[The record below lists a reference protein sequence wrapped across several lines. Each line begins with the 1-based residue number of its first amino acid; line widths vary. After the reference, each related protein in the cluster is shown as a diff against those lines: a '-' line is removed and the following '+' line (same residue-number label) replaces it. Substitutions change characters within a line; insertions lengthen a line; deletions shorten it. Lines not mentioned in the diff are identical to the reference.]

1 MKAPNEPSRYKPRDL
16 EYWFPILLPILIGFA
31 SASAYW
37 VVEQLSEHWRER
49 GWSQAVSMGATSD
62 TKQHTSKLT
71 SKIGSEAAAAS
82 RSGFGPDRDPAT
94 TTRSVEKSEVEHSVV
109 LVVVLREVNDALVI
123 GVLAAYC
130 HILIVLM
137 PLVESRRLRTGVLY
151 WLLFGLLV
159 HLPFIFAVPAGH
171 KMEYL
176 EISSGLSIMAFAMA
190 VFVRDTVW
198 RKYEREFTD
207 SVPVESR
214 SRDTDE
220 GTE

>member
-1 MKAPNEPSRYKPRDL
+1 MKAPYESSKYKPRDL
-16 EYWFPILLPILIGFA
+16 EYWFPILLPILIGLA

-37 VVEQLSEHWRER
+37 VVEHLSEHWRER
-49 GWSQAVSMGATSD
+49 GRSQAMSDMRATSD

-71 SKIGSEAAAAS
+71 SKTSLEAAAAS
-82 RSGFGPDRDPAT
+82 RPGFGSDRGPAT
-94 TTRSVEKSEVEHSVV
+94 TARSVKKSEVEHSVV
-109 LVVVLREVNDALVI
+109 LAVVLREVNDALVI
-123 GVLAAYC
+123 GILAAYC

-159 HLPFIFAVPAGH
+159 HFPFIFAVPAGH
-171 KMEYL
+171 KMENL

-207 SVPVESR
+207 SLTVEKR
-214 SRDTDE
+214 H
-220 GTE
+220 G